1 MTAHTHR
8 GLAALSTVAIVLAAA
23 FGFAS
28 AAAEQPESNPTPA
41 AETNEPATQSSRA
54 SAEAKLTAA
63 ERVCKMFHDR
73 ESGAPRGIAGAEAN
87 YLWSKRR
94 MTAELELIGLK
105 PEHGTKAAA
114 IERHLDWMRAWHE
127 TVVESGAFSQ
137 YEIATTEYYIAEA
150 EALLAA
156 VTGP

>member
-1 MTAHTHR
+1 MSAPNHR
-8 GLAALSTVAIVLAAA
+8 GIVALSVGAIVLAVA
-23 FGFAS
+23 FGIAT
-28 AAAEQPESNPTPA
+28 ATAEQPKCDPTPA
-41 AETNEPATQSSRA
+41 AATNEPDNQSVIA
-54 SAEAKLTAA
+54 VAEAKLAAA

-73 ESGAPRGIAGAEAN
+73 ESGAPLGIAGAEAN

-94 MTAELELIGLK
+94 MMAELEVIELK
-105 PEHGTKAAA
+105 PEHGTKSAA

-150 EALLAA
+150 EAMFAA
-156 VTGP
+156 VTHP